1 MVTKILLRNAHLIT
15 TFSRELLNESST
27 ASKRIKVLEQDLR
40 LTLETVEQLQQEKKN
55 SSKFERQR
63 DALRKELVQL
73 QQSSSDE
80 KAHIEKGSAADWWEY
95 SSQMRWTN

>member
-1 MVTKILLRNAHLIT
+1 
-15 TFSRELLNESST
+15 LNESST
-27 ASKRIKVLEQDLR
+27 ASKRIKVLEQDLG
-40 LTLETVEQLQQEKKN
+40 LTLETVEQLQQVNKN

-80 KAHIEKGSAADWWEY
+80 KAHIEKGSAAD
-95 SSQMRWTN
+95 R

>member
-1 MVTKILLRNAHLIT
+1 
-15 TFSRELLNESST
+15 LNESST
-27 ASKRIKVLEQDLR
+27 ASKRIKVLEQDLG
-40 LTLETVEQLQQEKKN
+40 LTLETVEQLQQVNKN

-80 KAHIEKGSAADWWEY
+80 KAHIEKGSAAD
-95 SSQMRWTN
+95 

>member
-1 MVTKILLRNAHLIT
+1 M
-15 TFSRELLNESST
+15 NESST
-27 ASKRIKVLEQDLR
+27 ASKRIKVLEQDLG
-40 LTLETVEQLQQEKKN
+40 LTLETVEQLQQVNKN

-80 KAHIEKGSAADWWEY
+80 KAHIEKGSAAD
-95 SSQMRWTN
+95 